1 MEKYDSEMVWGLQ
14 NHLKQREIN
23 WEPKVIDNLPSLLSN
38 YDSYLI
44 ELRAEKGI
52 DLEFPFQISKKP
64 EPSLPVE
71 FDND

>member
-14 NHLKQREIN
+14 NHLKQRKIN
-23 WEPKVIDNLPSLLSN
+23 WEPKGIDNFPSLLPN
-38 YDSYLI
+38 YDSYHI